1 MSGERSGT
9 TPAATDADQL
19 EHQAN
24 AGPEDLTR
32 ARLRE
37 ALVAGATSAPTEPV
51 SDDWFEELRDRVR
64 RAARKD

>member
-1 MSGERSGT
+1 MNGQRPGT

-24 AGPEDLTR
+24 TGHEDLAR

-37 ALVAGATSAPTEPV
+37 ALVAGAMSAPTQAV
-51 SDDWFEELRDRVR
+51 SDDWFEQLRDRVR